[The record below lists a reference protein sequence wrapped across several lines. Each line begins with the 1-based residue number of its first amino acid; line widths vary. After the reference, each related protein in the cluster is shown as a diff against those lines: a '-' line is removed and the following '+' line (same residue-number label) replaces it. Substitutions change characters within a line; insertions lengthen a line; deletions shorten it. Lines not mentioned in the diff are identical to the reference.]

1 MARNANK
8 KTLLAEVK
16 KSYSRRSQW
25 ERGVYE
31 YAREIVEN
39 TAPIPRGLNRK
50 LLMRH
55 FLNGA
60 ADWEESSFG
69 GCYLIYSEDIAER
82 LAPPSYR
89 ARYLRRS
96 NVACESLQGQAR
108 ALYQAA
114 RRRSD
119 AYIVLGYND

>member
-8 KTLLAEVK
+8 KTILVEAK
-16 KSYSRRSQW
+16 KHIGRRSQW
-25 ERGVYE
+25 NRGVYE

-39 TAPIPRGLNRK
+39 TAPIPRGLNRQ

-60 ADWEESSFG
+60 DDWEQASFG
-69 GCYLIYSEDIAER
+69 GCYLIRSEDIAER

-89 ARYLRRS
+89 ARYLRRADGCD
-96 NVACESLQGQAR
+96 VLRDQAR

-114 RRRSD
+114 RRLAN
-119 AYIVLGYND
+119 AYMRLGYGD

>member
-1 MARNANK
+1 MARNASK

-16 KSYSRRSQW
+16 KHIGRRSQW
-25 ERGVYE
+25 NLGVFE
-31 YAREIVEN
+31 YAREIVEH
-39 TAPIPRGLNRK
+39 TAPILRGLNRQ

-60 ADWEESSFG
+60 DDWEQASFG
-69 GCYLIYSEDIAER
+69 GSYLIYSEDIAER

-89 ARYLRRS
+89 ARYLRRADGID
-96 NVACESLQGQAR
+96 VLRDQAR

-114 RRRSD
+114 QQLSD
-119 AYIVLGYND
+119 AYIALGYND

>member
-8 KTLLAEVK
+8 KTLLAAVK
-16 KSYSRRSQW
+16 KNIGRRSQW
-25 ERGVYE
+25 NRGVCD
-31 YAREIVEN
+31 YAREIVEH

-55 FLNGA
+55 FLSGA
-60 ADWEESSFG
+60 ADWEESSLG

-89 ARYLRRS
+89 ARYLRRADGCD
-96 NVACESLQGQAR
+96 VLRDQAR

-114 RRRSD
+114 QQLSD

>member
-1 MARNANK
+1 MTRNANK
-8 KTLLAEVK
+8 KTLIAEAK
-16 KSYSRRSQW
+16 KRIGSRSQW
-25 ERGVYE
+25 NRGVFE

-39 TAPIPRGLNRK
+39 TAPIPRGLNRQ

-60 ADWEESSFG
+60 DDWEQASFG
-69 GCYLIYSEDIAER
+69 GSYLICSEDIAER

-89 ARYLRRS
+89 ARYLRHAEECD
-96 NVACESLQGQAR
+96 VLQDQAR

-114 RRRSD
+114 RRLANTYMR
-119 AYIVLGYND
+119 LGYND

>member
-8 KTLLAEVK
+8 KTLLTEVK

-25 ERGVYE
+25 ARGVSE
-31 YAREIVEN
+31 YVREIVEK
-39 TAPIPRGLNRK
+39 TAPIPRGLNRR

-60 ADWEESSFG
+60 DDWEQASFG
-69 GCYLIYSEDIAER
+69 GCYLICSDDIAER

-89 ARYLRRS
+89 ARYLRRAEECD
-96 NVACESLQGQAR
+96 VLRDQAR

-114 RRRSD
+114 QLLSN
-119 AYIVLGYND
+119 AYIVLGYSD

>member
-16 KSYSRRSQW
+16 KYIGRRSQRN
-25 ERGVYE
+25 RGIYE

-39 TAPIPRGLNRK
+39 TAPIPRGLSRQ

-60 ADWEESSFG
+60 DDWEHASLG
-69 GCYLIYSEDIAER
+69 GSYLIYSEDIAER
-82 LAPPSYR
+82 LTPPSYR
-89 ARYLRRS
+89 AQYLRRAEECD
-96 NVACESLQGQAR
+96 VLQDQAR
-108 ALYQAA
+108 ALHQAA
-114 RRRSD
+114 QSLAN
-119 AYIVLGYND
+119 AYIILGYSD

>member
-16 KSYSRRSQW
+16 KRIGRRSQW
-25 ERGVYE
+25 DRGVYE
-31 YAREIVEN
+31 YAREIVEH

-50 LLMRH
+50 LFMRH
-55 FLNGA
+55 ILNGA
-60 ADWEESSFG
+60 VDWEESSFG
-69 GCYLIYSEDIAER
+69 GCYLICSEDIAER

-89 ARYLRRS
+89 ARYLRRADGCD
-96 NVACESLQGQAR
+96 VLRDQAR

-114 RRRSD
+114 RRLVNTYMS
-119 AYIVLGYND
+119 LGYND

>member
-1 MARNANK
+1 MTRNANK
-8 KTLLAEVK
+8 KTLLTEVK
-16 KSYSRRSQW
+16 KYIGRRSQW

-39 TAPIPRGLNRK
+39 TAPIPRGLNRQ

-60 ADWEESSFG
+60 DDWEQASFG

-82 LAPPSYR
+82 LTPPSYR
-89 ARYLRRS
+89 ARYLRRAEGCG
-96 NVACESLQGQAR
+96 VLQDQAR

-114 RRRSD
+114 RRLVNT
-119 AYIVLGYND
+119 YISLGYND

>member
-8 KTLLAEVK
+8 KTLLAAVK

-25 ERGVYE
+25 DRGVYE

-39 TAPIPRGLNRK
+39 TAPIPRGLNRQ
-50 LLMRH
+50 LLTRH

-60 ADWEESSFG
+60 D
-69 GCYLIYSEDIAER
+69 GCDV
-82 LAPPSYR
+82 
-89 ARYLRRS
+89 LRDK
-96 NVACESLQGQAR
+96 AR

-114 RRRSD
+114 RRLVNTYMS
-119 AYIVLGYND
+119 LGYSD